1 MSSQTTRA
9 VTTNLVQEYSAESIA
24 GFRAWSV
31 ALPLRGRLHH
41 ATADVGALTSVVVE
55 VELSNG
61 VRGYAEVR
69 SNGAYAT
76 GEDEPTIVAA
86 LRAVPLKG
94 RTTGEIGPALSGQ
107 STLAWMAVDTAVW
120 DAVAR
125 KSDVPLYRAWNPIAG
140 MTNSVR
146 THAQIG
152 FGDVA
157 EAERSARAFAAAGF
171 DRLKVRVGAP
181 DLSTDIARVQAI
193 RRTVGPEMTLIVD
206 VNGGWSYE
214 TAAAGIDALTG
225 LGVAWVEQPV
235 MAISEM
241 ARLRSNADIPIYA
254 DESVRDVDSVER
266 LTAAGAVDGVHLK
279 LEKCGTVARLFQ
291 AVARA
296 RANGLS
302 VALGQMDQGQLGCA
316 VTTHL
321 AVALGLERAE
331 LWGWAHIAR
340 DLTDTLVID
349 EGRVAV
355 PAGAGHGIA
364 SINTSFAQE
373 IV

>member
-1 MSSQTTRA
+1 MTTQTTHGE
-9 VTTNLVQEYSAESIA
+9 TTNLVNEHSAEAVA

-55 VELSNG
+55 VELSDG

-76 GEDEPTIVAA
+76 GEDESSIVAA
-86 LRAVPLKG
+86 LRAVPLTG
-94 RTTGEIGPALSGQ
+94 RTTGEIGPDLSGQ
-107 STLAWMAVDTAVW
+107 SLLAWMAVDTAVW

-125 KSDVPLYRAWNPIAG
+125 KSDVPLYRAWNPVAAN
-140 MTNSVR
+140 TDSVR

-157 EAERSARAFAAAGF
+157 TAEYAAREFAAAGF
-171 DRLKVRVGAP
+171 DRIKIRVGAP

-193 RRTVGPEMTLIVD
+193 RRAVGPDVTLIVD
-206 VNGGWSYE
+206 VNGGWSYD
-214 TAAAGIDALTG
+214 TAAAGIEALADM
-225 LGVAWVEQPV
+225 GVAWVEQPV
-235 MAISEM
+235 MAVSEM
-241 ARLRSNADIPIYA
+241 ARLRNNAGIPIYA
-254 DESVRDVDSVER
+254 DESVRDADSVEL

-291 AVARA
+291 TVARA
-296 RANGLS
+296 RVNGLA

-331 LWGWAHIAR
+331 LWGWAGIAR
-340 DLTDTLVID
+340 DLTDRLVMR
-349 EGRVAV
+349 EGSVTV

-364 SINTSFAQE
+364 SIDTTFAQE